1 MGTVAPYALLAPAA
15 VVLGAV
21 LFYPLY
27 LIARLSLEKY
37 GLFELI
43 RHQGK
48 WIGLDNYTQIIH
60 DGQFWRVLARTIVFT
75 AVNVSLTMVPRDR
88 DCPIARESEQRRAL
102 HADGSPRLRLG
113 RHQSS
118 LRSMCG
124 AGLWIPSSAS

>member
-1 MGTVAPYALLAPAA
+1 MGAVAPYALLAPAA

-27 LIARLSLEKY
+27 LIGRLSFEKY

-60 DGQFWRVLARTIVFT
+60 DGQFWRVLVADDRVHSRERAR
-75 AVNVSLTMVPRDR
+75 
-88 DCPIARESEQRRAL
+88 
-102 HADGSPRLRLG
+102 
-113 RHQSS
+113 
-118 LRSMCG
+118 
-124 AGLWIPSSAS
+124 